1 MGLLHEIQ
9 ESVVNENADL
19 ASLLLKV
26 RLLASRLDSEIL
38 EEWVKHEAEGYP
50 VDAEVPRYR
59 KVSVTYCGTFSGP
72 FGAGMKNAPIPS
84 YLVEKFAGQEW
95 VQIDIRESIAAVEDL
110 LRNAAEGER
119 GIGIDASNLI
129 LLLQGNIYEDYACNE
144 IRGNIS
150 PAAVAEIRQAV
161 RSRILELTVQL
172 EKSVPDATEVMF
184 GAPDTSLVPNPER
197 VQQISQQVIYG
208 NVSTAVAGGSASN
221 INIKV
226 EQGNVQS
233 FIEYLSAAGIPEDA
247 ARELAG
253 IVGEEQPESAEEPFG
268 GKAKAWLAKNLK
280 KAADGAWNVGMATA
294 TKVISDAALKYYG
307 LK

>member
-26 RLLASRLDSEIL
+26 RLLASRLESEIL

-50 VDAEVPRYR
+50 ADVEIPKYR
-59 KVSVTYCGTFSGP
+59 KVAVTYRGTFSGP
-72 FGAGMKNAPIPS
+72 FGSGMKNAPIPS
-84 YLVEKFAGQEW
+84 YLVEKVAGEKW
-95 VQIDIRESIAAVEDL
+95 VQIEIRESIAAVEDL
-110 LRNAAEGER
+110 LRSAAEGEG

-129 LLLQGNIYEDYACNE
+129 LLLQGKVYEDYACNE
-144 IRGNIS
+144 IRGSIS
-150 PAAVAEIRQAV
+150 PTAVAEIRQAV

-172 EKSVPDATEVMF
+172 EKSVPEAAEVTF
-184 GAPDTSLVPNPER
+184 GAPDASLAPNPER

-208 NVSTAVAGGSASN
+208 NVNTAVAGGSDST
-221 INIKV
+221 INV
-226 EQGNVQS
+226 TVQQGDAKS
-233 FIEYLSAAGIPEDA
+233 FIDYLSAAGIPEDA
-247 ARELAG
+247 ARELAN

-268 GKAKAWLAKNLK
+268 EKAKAWLAKNLK
-280 KAADGAWNVGMATA
+280 SAAEGAWNVGVATA
-294 TKVISDAALKYYG
+294 TKAISDAALKYYG